1 MSENRKRVE
10 KPFGFFHSL
19 NPVLNKKLSSGFKT
33 LVELIY
39 ASAGINEFL
48 LTGEERMALGA
59 NFNSEITLGRFGI
72 NNFAACTSNGCID
85 VVGMQTFFHCLHLTF
100 HIIADCSAYDYITV
114 LFNLQY
120 LFKSFFQY
128 LRIFLYFITNFFPKF
143 Q

>member
-48 LTGEERMALGA
+48 LTGEERMALGT
-59 NFNSEITLGRFGI
+59 NFNTDLALSGAGLESVATGALYNGLIVIGMNPFTHEYHLF
-72 NNFAACTSNGCID
+72 FA
-85 VVGMQTFFHCLHLTF
+85 
-100 HIIADCSAYDYITV
+100 
-114 LFNLQY
+114 
-120 LFKSFFQY
+120 
-128 LRIFLYFITNFFPKF
+128 
-143 Q
+143 